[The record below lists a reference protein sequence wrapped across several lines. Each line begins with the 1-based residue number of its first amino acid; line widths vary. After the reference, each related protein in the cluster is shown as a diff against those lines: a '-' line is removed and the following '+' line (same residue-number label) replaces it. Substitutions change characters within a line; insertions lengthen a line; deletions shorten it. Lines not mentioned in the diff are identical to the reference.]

1 MSSLVELL
9 SLPFGGVPFDSG
21 EVWREHIHSDY
32 HLRFGSELLRRDM
45 TFVGTGTS
53 FCTFT

>member
-1 MSSLVELL
+1 MSSLVKPL
-9 SLPFGGVPFDSG
+9 SLLFGGVSFDSG

-45 TFVGTGTS
+45 TFVETGTS